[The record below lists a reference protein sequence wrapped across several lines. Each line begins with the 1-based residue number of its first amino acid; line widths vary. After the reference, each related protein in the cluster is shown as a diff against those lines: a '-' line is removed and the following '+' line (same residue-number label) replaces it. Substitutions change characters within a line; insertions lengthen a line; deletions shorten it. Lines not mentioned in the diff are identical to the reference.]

1 MYICIREEEGVRDA
15 EGGPVEYSDSKPL
28 KA

>member
-1 MYICIREEEGVRDA
+1 MYNCIREEEGVRDA
-15 EGGPVEYSDSKPL
+15 EGERVEYSDSKPL